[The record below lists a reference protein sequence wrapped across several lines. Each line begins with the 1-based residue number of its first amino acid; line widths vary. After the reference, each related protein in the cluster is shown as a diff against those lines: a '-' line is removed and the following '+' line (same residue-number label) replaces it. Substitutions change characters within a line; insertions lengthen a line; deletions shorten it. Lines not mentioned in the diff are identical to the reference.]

1 METGWLRNW
10 LSAVAKSAEENH
22 YGNGSITWHQHPI
35 LPPFLSVV
43 KSLWW
48 WQHHLSSAS
57 DSSSFLSIVFSVFGL
72 ITQVSSASVSLHWAP
87 WTGKMRL
94 GPQRQETLALCPGF
108 LSPSVWQSPS
118 VFLLFIIFFFW
129 DKVSLHNLDC
139 PWAHS
144 HLALA
149 TPVAG
154 ITGKH
159 HHAWLGLGSVSV
171 LTA

>member
-22 YGNGSITWHQHPI
+22 YGNGSITWHQHPMI
-35 LPPFLSVV
+35 LPHSY
-43 KSLWW
+43 
-48 WQHHLSSAS
+48 
-57 DSSSFLSIVFSVFGL
+57 
-72 ITQVSSASVSLHWAP
+72 
-87 WTGKMRL
+87 
-94 GPQRQETLALCPGF
+94 
-108 LSPSVWQSPS
+108 
-118 VFLLFIIFFFW
+118 LLFSLYLVWSPKCHRPQCPYIEHRELGRWDLAHRGRKPWHSALAFSPLQYDKVLLFFFYLLSFFFW